1 MALDTVVRD
10 ILEKAKCEADSLI
23 AEAEKE
29 RDAILK
35 ECEESIAKRK
45 RVQEKQFE
53 DLTRR
58 LARQEIS
65 SAELEAKKIVLKA
78 KKEILDRAFGEAL
91 REIYGMDR
99 ENRARIYH
107 KIIER
112 AKTIVSRPRIIC
124 PKGDAALIEKSVANV
139 AIIETDMEPGLIIES
154 EDGLIRLD
162 FRFRTM
168 LEEIWE
174 KEMKKIS
181 TILFG

>member
-10 ILEKAKCEADSLI
+10 ILEKAKSEADRI
-23 AEAEKE
+23 TAEAEKE
-29 RDAILK
+29 RAAILK

-45 RVQEKQFE
+45 RAQEKQFE
-53 DLTRR
+53 ELIRR

-65 SAELEAKKIVLKA
+65 SAELEAKKIVLNA
-78 KKEILDRAFGEAL
+78 KKELLDRAFNEAL

-99 ENRARIYH
+99 ENRARIYN

-112 AKTIVSRPRIIC
+112 AMTIVSKPRIIC
-124 PKGDAALIEKSVANV
+124 PKGDAALIEKGNANV
-139 AIIETDMEPGLIIES
+139 PIIETDMEPGLIVES
-154 EDGLIRLD
+154 EDGLMRLD

-174 KEMKKIS
+174 KEMKRIS
-181 TILFG
+181 AILFG

>member
-10 ILEKAKCEADSLI
+10 ILEKAKSEADRI
-23 AEAEKE
+23 TAEAEKE
-29 RDAILK
+29 RAAILK

-45 RVQEKQFE
+45 RAQEKQFE
-53 DLTRR
+53 ELIRR

-65 SAELEAKKIVLKA
+65 SAELEAKKIVLNA
-78 KKEILDRAFGEAL
+78 KKELLERAFNEAL

-99 ENRARIYH
+99 ENRARIYN

-112 AKTIVSRPRIIC
+112 AMTIVSKPRIIC
-124 PKGDAALIEKSVANV
+124 PKGDAALIEKGTANV
-139 AIIETDMEPGLIIES
+139 PIIETDMEPGLIVES
-154 EDGLIRLD
+154 EDGLMRLD

-174 KEMKKIS
+174 KEMKRIS
-181 TILFG
+181 AILFG